1 VTTSEQPQR
10 RRRTRPARTAA
21 AEERPPVAEPQ
32 RRSASKAERDA
43 ERGLRG
49 LVGAG
54 PSQVSLGAA
63 MRARDASQPTA
74 GDLAAAERDTDLVR
88 RHYVP
93 SDAPPFEVR

>member
-1 VTTSEQPQR
+1 MSDQPQR
-10 RRRTRPARTAA
+10 RRRTRPARATA
-21 AEERPPVAEPQ
+21 AEEQPATAEPA
-32 RRSASKAERDA
+32 RKAAASKAERDA

-74 GDLAAAERDTDLVR
+74 DDLAAAERDTDLVR

-93 SDAPPFEVR
+93 SAAPPFDAR